1 MGSGKNGGDLLVNG
15 HSQLA
20 DGLYTII
27 GGDLRFPILYG
38 ADVLNRRSSLQLRLA
53 SAYHICPCTHRSA
66 VSLTYTASS
75 NIAPLP
81 QSDRT
86 IELPMANAPATT
98 SERAPCIP
106 KFAAQVLRLLTT
118 RCRNP

>member
-1 MGSGKNGGDLLVNG
+1 MGSGKIGGDLLVNG

-27 GGDLRFPILYG
+27 GGD
-38 ADVLNRRSSLQLRLA
+38 VLNRRSSLQLRLA
-53 SAYHICPCTHRSA
+53 SAYHICPCTLRSA

-106 KFAAQVLRLLTT
+106 KFTAQVLHLLTT